1 VRWTHRS
8 PLTKV
13 PSAFKLSR
21 WQSSNLSL
29 KKRQFAVEVPLLKMH
44 QHAESRP
51 MSTCLAS
58 LKAAGKN
65 VTLRMIRQY
74 GIIAQLERLRSSHS
88 RLKTSPHSC
97 ANKCAR
103 LFKSMHQKYR
113 FNGGGQSSTSF
124 NGYLLFLL
132 TRRCRCRRGRLCR
145 RGRFGLTSQRGPF
158 PKQLKRGG
166 SSAAAGAQRRGVVCG
181 SARDD
186 GYMYAGW
193 IELCFRFLEDLFM
206 LPTVSLGGVGFGI
219 IIPRISREI
228 CT

>member
-1 VRWTHRS
+1 
-8 PLTKV
+8 
-13 PSAFKLSR
+13 
-21 WQSSNLSL
+21 
-29 KKRQFAVEVPLLKMH
+29 
-44 QHAESRP
+44 
-51 MSTCLAS
+51 
-58 LKAAGKN
+58 
-65 VTLRMIRQY
+65 MIRKY

-103 LFKSMHQKYR
+103 LFKSMHQKDR

-132 TRRCRCRRGRLCR
+132 TRRCRCRRGRLRR
-145 RGRFGLTSQRGPF
+145 RGRFTSQRGPF
-158 PKQLKRGG
+158 PKQLKRDG
-166 SSAAAGAQRRGVVCG
+166 SSAAAGAQKRGVVCA

-206 LPTVSLGGVGFGI
+206 LPTVISWADSSVLGDNYPQFRGKVYSDLGPKLDIVALLHENPPAAFDRSFVRFHEAATLAHKAGGWPGCTSAR
-219 IIPRISREI
+219 PRNPRFPPRPAPIWPGK
-228 CT
+228 